1 MNFTQDGKNPSKNY
15 VGIGVVILLH
25 IIIIYALLTGLARKV
40 VDVIQPPV
48 ETQIIKEIVPPP
60 PEKKPEPPKM
70 VKKSVT
76 PPPPKVIPPPTFVP
90 PVEVKVAT
98 PSPAAIQV
106 SQTPPP
112 PAPVAPP
119 PAAPKVTAAST
130 SARSGCAEPEYPRD
144 SLANEESGTVTLGLL
159 IGADGKVKDS
169 NIAKSSGYKA
179 LDRAAQKGL
188 SLCTFKPATSDGQP
202 VESWTKMQ
210 YVWKLSD

>member
-25 IIIIYALLTGLARKV
+25 IIIVYALINGLARKV

-76 PPPPKVIPPPTFVP
+76 PPPPKVTPPPTFVP

-98 PSPAAIQV
+98 PAPAAIQV

-112 PAPVAPP
+112 PAPPAPP
-119 PAAPKVTAAST
+119 PAAPKITAPSAS
-130 SARSGCAEPEYPRD
+130 SMSGCSQPEYPRD
-144 SLANEESGTVTLGLL
+144 SLQNEEEGTTRLALV
-159 IGADGKVKDS
+159 IGPDGNVKNSKVDR
-169 NIAKSSGYKA
+169 SSGHSQ
-179 LDRAAQKGL
+179 LDRAALKAL
-188 SLCTFKPATSDGQP
+188 SLCHFKPGTSDGQP
-202 VESWTKMQ
+202 VESTLKMDW
-210 YVWKLSD
+210 VWKLND